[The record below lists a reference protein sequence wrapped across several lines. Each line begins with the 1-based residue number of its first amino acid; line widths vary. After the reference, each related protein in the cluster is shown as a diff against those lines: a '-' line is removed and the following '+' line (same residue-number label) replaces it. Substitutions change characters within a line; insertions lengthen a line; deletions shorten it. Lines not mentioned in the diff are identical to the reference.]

1 MKIQALIDS
10 LETITEDFPEADFE
24 LGYCDCC
31 IYIVINNKKVAVL
44 NVEEDRFEYIVQYP
58 PLASPE
64 VVDALRA
71 VFNRG
76 KSVR

>member
-31 IYIVINNKKVAVL
+31 IYIVINDRKV
-44 NVEEDRFEYIVQYP
+44 Q
-58 PLASPE
+58 S
-64 VVDALRA
+64 
-71 VFNRG
+71 
-76 KSVR
+76 ST

>member
-1 MKIQALIDS
+1 VKIQALIDS
-10 LETITEDFPEADFE
+10 LGTITKDFPQADFE

-31 IYIVINNKKVAVL
+31 IYIVIEGKKVAVL
-44 NVEEDRFEYIVQYP
+44 NVEEDRFEYIVQFP
-58 PLASPE
+58 PLVSPDA
-64 VVDALRA
+64 VDALRA

>member
-10 LETITEDFPEADFE
+10 LGTVTEEFPEADFE

-31 IYIVINNKKVAVL
+31 IYIVIDGKKVAVL
-44 NVEEDRFEYIVQYP
+44 NVEEDRFEYIVQY
-58 PLASPE
+58 SPALSPD

-71 VFNRG
+71 TFNRG